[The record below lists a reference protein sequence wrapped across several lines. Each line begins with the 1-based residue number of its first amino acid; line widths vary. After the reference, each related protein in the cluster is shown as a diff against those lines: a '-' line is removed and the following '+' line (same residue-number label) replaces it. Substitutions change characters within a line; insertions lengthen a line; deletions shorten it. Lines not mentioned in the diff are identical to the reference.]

1 MKRFTAAA
9 LAAATAMSLAVAP
22 AQAADDNLYLRGLN
36 KPGGSSSVTNQ
47 ELGAYMFSAGLV
59 EEANEANLTNNHGAT
74 SSIRDMG
81 ERDAK
86 SGTKNLLNATQGALN
101 SSFKNDANNGYKLG
115 TTFEILLGTGIAAV
129 VLAALGGAAYA
140 GVIPGVQLPALPF

>member
-22 AQAADDNLYLRGLN
+22 AQAADDYLYLRGLN

-47 ELGAYMFSAGLV
+47 ELGAYMISAAVV
-59 EEANEANLTNNHGAT
+59 EEAREANLTNNKGAT
-74 SSIRDMG
+74 SSIRDMA
-81 ERDAK
+81 ERDEDK
-86 SGTKNLLNATQGALN
+86 FSDATEGALN
-101 SSFKNDANNGYKLG
+101 SSFKNDANNGYALG
-115 TTFEILLGTGIAAV
+115 TTFEILLGTGIAAA
-129 VLAALGGAAYA
+129 VLAVLGGAAYA

>member
-9 LAAATAMSLAVAP
+9 LAATTALSLAAVP

-36 KPGGSSSVTNQ
+36 RPGGSSAVTDA
-47 ELGAYMFSAGLV
+47 ELGGYLIGAGLV
-59 EEANEANLTNNHGAT
+59 EGANELNLTDNEGVT
-74 SSIRDMG
+74 SSIRNMV

-86 SGTKNLLNATQGALN
+86 NDTERFGNAADGALK
-101 SSFKNDANNGYKLG
+101 SSFKNDANQGYKLG

-129 VLAALGGAAYA
+129 LLAALGGAAYA
-140 GVIPGVQLPALPF
+140 GMIPGVQLPF

>member
-22 AQAADDNLYLRGLN
+22 AQAADEVAYLRGLN
-36 KPGGSSSVTNQ
+36 KPGGSSAVTDT
-47 ELGAYMFSAGLV
+47 ELAGYALAAGLV
-59 EEANEANLTNNHGAT
+59 EGLNEAELTNNEGIT
-74 SSIRDMG
+74 SSVRDML
-81 ERDAK
+81 ERDEK
-86 SGTKNLLNATQGALN
+86 SKTHKFDDASKGVLN
-101 SSFKNDANNGYKLG
+101 SSLKNDANNGYKLG

-140 GVIPGVQLPALPF
+140 GVIPGVQLPF

>member
-9 LAAATAMSLAVAP
+9 LAATTAISLAAAP

-36 KPGGSSSVTNQ
+36 KPGGSSAVSDE
-47 ELGAYMFSAGLV
+47 ELGAYFIGAGLV
-59 EEANEANLTNNHGAT
+59 EGANELNLTDNEGVT
-74 SSIRDMG
+74 SSIRSMA

-86 SGTKNLLNATQGALN
+86 NNTERLDNAADGALK
-101 SSFKNDANNGYKLG
+101 SSFKNDANQGYKLG

-129 VLAALGGAAYA
+129 VLAILGGAAAA
-140 GVIPGVQLPALPF
+140 GVIPGVSLPALPF